1 MRKHKQVIAITMCF
15 CSVLFVAC
23 GNDKKTSKTDVEKKT
38 THSVLETTMSME
50 TTTVPETTTEPE
62 TTTKAPV
69 SNLESAINSASLT
82 PFRSDFIPA
91 YDEVDKVFASIF
103 KDGMTTDDQVSGK
116 YVKEQ

>member
-38 THSVLETTMSME
+38 THSVLETTI
-50 TTTVPETTTEPE
+50 
-62 TTTKAPV
+62 KAPV

-103 KDGMTTDDQVSGK
+103 KDGMTTYDQVSGK
-116 YVKEQ
+116 YIKEQ

>member
-38 THSVLETTMSME
+38 THSVL
-50 TTTVPETTTEPE
+50 E

>member
-23 GNDKKTSKTDVEKKT
+23 GNDKKTSKTDVEKKI
-38 THSVLETTMSME
+38 THSVL
-50 TTTVPETTTEPE
+50 E

-82 PFRSDFIPA
+82 PFRSDFIPD

-103 KDGMTTDDQVSGK
+103 KDGMTTYDQVSGK
-116 YVKEQ
+116 YIKEQ